1 MNIQNPPTPAARSV
15 QAFGAYLLLA
25 GGTLLLAP
33 ALLLAPVGLPVPTD
47 IWIRMVGLLAMCL
60 GAGDLIAVKSG
71 FVAWYGFTV
80 WRRALAGL
88 AMLSFI
94 ALGLAP
100 LALALF
106 AVVDLAA
113 AGWTAWALRAA
124 PTLHLHREGAQ
135 A

>member
-1 MNIQNPPTPAARSV
+1 MNTHNPPTPAARSV
-15 QAFGAYLLLA
+15 QAFGTYLLLA

-47 IWIRMVGLLAMCL
+47 IWIRMLGLLAMCL
-60 GAGDLIAVKSG
+60 GAGDLLAAKSG
-71 FVAWYGFTV
+71 FVDWYAFTV

-88 AMLSFI
+88 AMLGFI

-100 LALALF
+100 LALGLF

-113 AGWTAWALRAA
+113 AGWTAWALRTVPAA
-124 PTLHLHREGAQ
+124 QLQSRGAR